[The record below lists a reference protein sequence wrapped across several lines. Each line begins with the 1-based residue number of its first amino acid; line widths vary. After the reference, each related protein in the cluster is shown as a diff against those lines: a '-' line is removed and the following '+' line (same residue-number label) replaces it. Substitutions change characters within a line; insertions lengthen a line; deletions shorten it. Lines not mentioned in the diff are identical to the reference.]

1 MNTQK
6 KYYIGVDVSKDKLDV
21 ADSASEKVKQ
31 YANDDEGIARL
42 VTQMQK
48 LSPERIVMEATGG
61 YEITVALAMTN
72 ADLPVVVMNPRQ
84 IRDYAK
90 SKGLLAKTD
99 AIDALVLAQFA
110 DKERPEVRPL
120 PDGDLREL
128 RALMV
133 RREQLCEMLQ
143 AERTRRHQAAGR
155 AQDSIR
161 DMIEHLDHKIKELD
175 DELDDFIRRS
185 PIWQE
190 KCELLQSVPGVGPR
204 LACTLIAFM
213 PELGDLN
220 RKQAAALVGVAPFN
234 CDSGRHRGERHIWG
248 GRKRVR
254 DTLYMATVSAIR
266 HNPHISKFS
275 QRLRANEKKGK
286 VRVVACMRKLLTILN
301 AMCATNT
308 PYQYPEAATT
318 TATP

>member
-1 MNTQK
+1 MSETVCVG
-6 KYYIGVDVSKDKLDV
+6 IDVSKDKLDV
-21 ADSASEKVKQ
+21 ADSKSEKVKQ
-31 YANDDEGIARL
+31 YPNDDKGIARL
-42 VTQMQK
+42 VEQMQK
-48 LSPERIVMEATGG
+48 LSPERIVVEATGG
-61 YEITVALAMTN
+61 YETTMLVAMAHVE
-72 ADLPVVVMNPRQ
+72 LPVVLMNPRQ

-90 SKGLLAKTD
+90 AKGLLAKTD
-99 AIDALVLAQFA
+99 AIDARVLAQFA
-110 DKERPEVRPL
+110 DKEKPELRPL

-133 RREQLCEMLQ
+133 RREQLSEILQ
-143 AERTRRHQAAGR
+143 VERTRLHQAAGR
-155 AQDSIR
+155 AQDSIE
-161 DMIEHLDHKIKELD
+161 DMIEHLQQKIKELD

-185 PIWQE
+185 PIWNE
-190 KCELLQSVPGVGPR
+190 KSELLQSVPGVGSR
-204 LACTLIAFM
+204 VACTLIAFM
-213 PELGDLN
+213 PELGNMN

-234 CDSGRHRGERHIWG
+234 CDSGKHRGERHIWG

-254 DTLYMATVSAIR
+254 DMLYMATISAIR

-308 PYQYPEAATT
+308 PYQYPEPT
-318 TATP
+318 TATATT